1 MAWQSRHQKAEAQR
15 QSLLLAAA
23 AADPASDEAQVLRE
37 LDAAFDDLVAEDDS
51 L

>member
-1 MAWQSRHQKAEAQR
+1 MVWQSGHQKAEAQR
-15 QSLLLAAA
+15 QSLLLA

-51 L
+51 W